1 MPFSFQGSGG
11 DDKSNAPAAPSS
23 GGAFTF
29 AAAPAPGAGGGGF
42 SFSAPSTGA
51 PAPGLGGG
59 LNFGG
64 NAPAAPA
71 TGGSMFGGGT
81 GAPAMP
87 SFGAAAGGAP
97 SSSGD
102 TATSNAAPSA
112 ASNSDKAAPPVA
124 NFGAPA
130 APGGMN
136 FGVKPAEDSKTDAAA
151 SAPAAFGAGG
161 GFAAAP
167 AGNDG
172 KTPPPVFGGFGGT
185 AKPAE
190 ENKTDSTAAAPA
202 ATTGLFN
209 VATPAPAAQDTK
221 DAATSTPAPATGG
234 FPFGGA
240 PAATTTPGT
249 PAPPTPGPPAPVN
262 TPGGTPG
269 TTAAAA
275 PTAPS
280 TSTTAATATTPREP
294 AKLQYQHLSVEQI
307 LNKFQQELEK
317 DAVIYLEEARR
328 VAEYDA
334 ILRDSQ
340 TDISKLAEQLQR
352 SMVQQK
358 EIEQTVTGIGNFQ
371 QELDNNLEA
380 VEQNVD
386 AVFAAQSH
394 LVPIDADMERE
405 AAYKTAAT
413 IQQRLQGLE
422 DSLQATMAQMDAA
435 VGGGLTGDVAKIVQ
449 ILNEHQNSLAAL
461 EDMGRRMEHDLAQV
475 NRVLGQR

>member
-1 MPFSFQGSGG
+1 MF
-11 DDKSNAPAAPSS
+11 
-23 GGAFTF
+23 
-29 AAAPAPGAGGGGF
+29 
-42 SFSAPSTGA
+42 
-51 PAPGLGGG
+51 GLGGG
-59 LNFGG
+59 
-64 NAPAAPA
+64 
-71 TGGSMFGGGT
+71 TGA
-81 GAPAMP
+81 APAMP
-87 SFGAAAGGAP
+87 SFGGGGAGAP
-97 SSSGD
+97 SSSD

-151 SAPAAFGAGG
+151 STPAAFGG
-161 GFAAAP
+161 GFAAAAAAP

-172 KTPPPVFGGFGGT
+172 KTPPPPVFGGFGGA

-190 ENKTDSTAAAPA
+190 ENKTDSAAAAPA
-202 ATTGLFN
+202 ATGLFN

-221 DAATSTPAPATGG
+221 DTATSAPAPATSG
-234 FPFGGA
+234 FSFGGA

-262 TPGGTPG
+262 TPGGTLG
-269 TTAAAA
+269 TTAAA
-275 PTAPS
+275 PTASS
-280 TSTTAATATTPREP
+280 TSTTTTTTTTTPREP
-294 AKLQYQHLSVEQI
+294 VKLQYQHLSVEQI
-307 LNKFQQELEK
+307 INKFQQELEK
-317 DAVIYLEEARR
+317 DAVTYLEEARR

-371 QELDNNLEA
+371 QELDNNLET

-386 AVFAAQSH
+386 ALFAAQSH

-475 NRVLGQR
+475 NRVLGHQR